1 MIRHSVSIM
10 VFSCVFVAAA
20 LAANPTASKT
30 TPQNSPTATQGQIS
44 SAKQWEYL
52 IVSFGKTLF
61 TDPTDNPETKAVGLS
76 KLLSYSKAGVV
87 SAQEAL
93 VTQNQMDTLGKFG
106 WELIDIVGAIGGDQ
120 EMVFRRAYDPE
131 RSKQEAVL
139 IKKEGERLIAEQQ
152 DAATRLA
159 LSMKETTE
167 LIDLDAVEKAAAT
180 NETRR
185 KEEARLMEAI
195 NTIKIYPIS
204 SRKVI
209 STADDPTAS
218 RVAAEIE
225 IDGTAALLTGN
236 KYRSSEANKI
246 AKQIARNIYNAAGL
260 GNASYIKDPSESF
273 AFRLGEVK
281 ISVLVK
287 ASFQGTTKIIS
298 TENVGGQWSERVK
311 GR

>member
-1 MIRHSVSIM
+1 MIRHSVSILA
-10 VFSCVFVAAA
+10 FSCVFVATAI
-20 LAANPTASKT
+20 AANPPASKT
-30 TPQNSPTATQGQIS
+30 TPLTPPTASQSQIS

-52 IVSFGKTLF
+52 VISFGKTLF

-93 VTQNQMDTLGKFG
+93 GTQSQMDTLGKFG

-152 DAATRLA
+152 DAAARLL

-185 KEEARLMEAI
+185 KEEARLLKAI
-195 NTIKIYPIS
+195 NTIISHPIS
-204 SRKVI
+204 SQKVI
-209 STADDPTAS
+209 STAGDPTAS

-236 KYRSSEANKI
+236 KFRSSEAKII
-246 AKQIARNIYNAAGL
+246 AKHIARNIYNAAGL
-260 GNASYIKDPSESF
+260 VNASFIKDPSESI
-273 AFRLGEVK
+273 AYSLGEVK
-281 ISVLVK
+281 ISVRVK
-287 ASFQGTTKIIS
+287 ASFQGTTKIVA
-298 TENVGGQWSERVK
+298 TENVGGQWSERF
-311 GR
+311 RR